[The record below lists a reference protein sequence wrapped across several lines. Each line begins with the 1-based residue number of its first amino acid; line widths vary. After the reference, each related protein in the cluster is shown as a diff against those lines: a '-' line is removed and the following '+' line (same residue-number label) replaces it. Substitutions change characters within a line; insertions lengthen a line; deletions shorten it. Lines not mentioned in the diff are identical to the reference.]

1 VTSRFRAETGFAN
14 RPLALRRSLI
24 EILSRRDRLTAHDLA
39 GIAYGGR
46 RLIVRPGHRRQVTSS
61 QLAATRRAL
70 RALATKGR
78 IDVLHRRR
86 RWKVFALRYEVD
98 R

>member
-14 RPLALRRSLI
+14 RPLALRRCLI

-46 RLIVRPGHRRQVTSS
+46 RLIVRPGHRRHVTSS
-61 QLAATRRAL
+61 QLVATRRAL
-70 RALATKGR
+70 RALAAKGR
-78 IDVLHRRR
+78 IEILRRRR
-86 RWKVFALRYEVD
+86 RWKVFMLPSEVD